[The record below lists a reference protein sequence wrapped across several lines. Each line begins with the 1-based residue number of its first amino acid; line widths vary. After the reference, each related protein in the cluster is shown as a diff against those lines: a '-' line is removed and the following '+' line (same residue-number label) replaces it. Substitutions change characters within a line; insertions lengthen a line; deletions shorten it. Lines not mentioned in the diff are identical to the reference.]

1 MGANLHQFLPTILNF
16 LVIHPYFLTFVI
28 FFPHFRSYSSF
39 GSKPQECRG
48 MAPHALK
55 GQKQGWSSTPFQ
67 GVWGLPS
74 KLLYI

>member
-1 MGANLHQFLPTILNF
+1 MGANLHQFLPTILYF

-28 FFPHFRSYSSF
+28 FLPHFRSYSSF

-55 GQKQGWSSTPFQ
+55 GQKQGWSSTP
-67 GVWGLPS
+67 
-74 KLLYI
+74 